1 MCTKEV
7 FLGVGLGVFC
17 FIALWTHSAQIRSS
31 PDRWSVP
38 FTAGLEAIAGVLT
51 VKGRAVTGAHPKF
64 GHGIW
69 RLRSRRSKAVQSKA
83 ERSKAAR
90 QRLVEQAGL
99 GRGRAR
105 PEAEE
110 GRRPKAVGA

>member
-1 MCTKEV
+1 M

-17 FIALWTHSAQIRSS
+17 VNALWTHSAQIRSS

-38 FTAGLEAIAGVLT
+38 STAGL
-51 VKGRAVTGAHPKF
+51 RAVIGAYPKF

-69 RLRSRRSKAVQSKA
+69 RLRSGETKAVRSKA

-90 QRLVEQAGL
+90 QRLVEHADL
-99 GRGRAR
+99 GQGCTRS
-105 PEAEE
+105 EAEE
-110 GRRPKAVGA
+110 GRGSEVVDA